1 MHTICITLND
11 KKNLTEYK
19 MLLESNSLGSLSGNL
34 FLLLLYSCS
43 ASEKVTG

>member
-34 FLLLLYSCS
+34 FLLLYSCS